1 MIDPVDRDFNRY
13 SREVERM
20 DAYAEA
26 MEEKDAENAILVDR
40 INALLIENRHLLKRV
55 GDEATL
61 RYQEVEEAKMVWAR

>member
-26 MEEKDAENAILVDR
+26 MEEKDAENSLLVDR
-40 INALLIENRHLLKRV
+40 INALLVENRHLRRRV
-55 GDEATL
+55 GDEATM
-61 RYQEVEEAKMVWAR
+61 RYQEIEQAKMVWAR